1 MSIECVE
8 KHRLINK
15 PCVQK
20 KIKYDLEKKGFHV
33 CIKDGILKIS
43 SKKSIKIDKS
53 CTQVA

>member
-15 PCVQK
+15 PCAQK
-20 KIKYDLEKKGFHV
+20 KIKHDLEKKGFHV

-43 SKKSIKIDKS
+43 SKKTIKIDKS
-53 CTQVA
+53 CARVV